1 MPRRGRCHDPLIAGL
16 AFGQFPGQQQ
26 DGQVIIENRPY
37 FVESWRVDQ
46 ILTSELFG
54 VPSAR
59 SPRIERLIKERHALL
74 DKSKRSLQ
82 EEKQLRKLEN
92 ELDSL
97 PTAERHEDQEAMDLI
112 RRAAALIKAQAP
124 DKR

>member
-1 MPRRGRCHDPLIAGL
+1 MVQAATDANL
-16 AFGQFPGQQQ
+16 AVLQQK

-59 SPRIERLIKERHALL
+59 SPHIERLIKERHALL

-112 RRAAALIKAQAP
+112 RRAAALIKKQAP